1 MIIASPRVLLSSS
14 VRLSSLAIPLA
25 LLAVPALAS
34 PPPTIVGL
42 GPDLI
47 TVLTK
52 PPVRDRA
59 SGVFKGA
66 ELQGEVTSDSVAA
79 VNGWRS
85 MHAVIDISC
94 PDRRDR
100 VRAMT
105 VFSEHNT
112 RGVARDLTP
121 PADWIAPEQ
130 NTSYGLA
137 VVKYFCGAGAH
148 GVAHAASRPAAG
160 ETATPTPPYAHMAA
174 IPSPSPAPAARPSEP
189 PAEPPAEPEPSDVT
203 TNGLGAAYPPP
214 PPPPERKTP
223 PAQTPAPRPARSVRP
238 TSGPFAVQVGS
249 TTAEGDAKAILDHL
263 RAAHPGVFTA
273 EQTKIEAAEV
283 HGQRHYRAVIVGFAD
298 AAQAAGF
305 CAALHAGPTGCIV
318 RKAP

>member
-1 MIIASPRVLLSSS
+1 MKIPSPRTPTARRFRGCVTLTA
-14 VRLSSLAIPLA
+14 LAA
-25 LLAVPALAS
+25 LLAAPALAS

-52 PPVRDRA
+52 PPVRARA
-59 SGVFKGA
+59 GGVFEGA

-85 MHAVIDISC
+85 MRAVIDISC
-94 PDRRDR
+94 ADRRDR

-105 VFSEHNT
+105 VFSEHNGK
-112 RGVARDLTP
+112 GVARDLTP
-121 PADWIAPEQ
+121 PAEWIAPEQ
-130 NTSYGLA
+130 NTTYGLA

-148 GVAHAASRPAAG
+148 GATHAAIRPAAVD
-160 ETATPTPPYAHMAA
+160 TATPTPPYAHVAA
-174 IPSPSPAPAARPSEP
+174 IPSPNSAPAAPQGAP
-189 PAEPPAEPEPSDVT
+189 PAAPPAEPEPSDVT
-203 TNGLGAAYPPP
+203 TNGMGAAYPPP
-214 PPPPERKTP
+214 PPPPPSRKAP
-223 PAQTPAPRPARSVRP
+223 PAQTPAPRPVRP

-249 TTAEGDAKAILDHL
+249 TTAETDAKALLEHL
-263 RAAHPGVFTA
+263 RAAHPGAFAA
-273 EQTKIEAAEV
+273 EQGKIEAAEV

-298 AAQAAGF
+298 AAQAGGF